1 MEILVILILLLL
13 MIGITCL
20 VVELL
25 MPGFGIFG
33 IVGIISLILSWGI
46 TLFTFKTLGIVFV
59 LVQIVVMPFALY
71 LVIKKFKRMQIYGKF
86 ILSDVVEKDKKQV
99 GNMEEFIG
107 REGICKTDLRP
118 FGSAEF
124 NGIVLDV
131 LSDDGYIK
139 RNSLIK
145 IIKFEDNKL
154 YVRLVNS
161 N

>member
-1 MEILVILILLLL
+1 MEILITLLLIVGL
-13 MIGITCL
+13 LCVFI
-20 VVELL
+20 ELL
-25 MPGFGIFG
+25 IPGFGIFG
-33 IVGIISLILSWGI
+33 ILGIIFIILSWVI
-46 TLFTFKTLGIVFV
+46 TIFTFKLGIVIV
-59 LVQIVVMPFALY
+59 LIEVIFISVLLFLM
-71 LVIKKFKRMQIYGKF
+71 IKKLKNMQIYGKF
-86 ILSDVVEKDKKQV
+86 ILSDVVQQDKKEV
-99 GNMEEFIG
+99 GNMEELVG

-124 NGIVLDV
+124 NGVVLDV

-154 YVRLVNS
+154 YVRLVNG

>member
-1 MEILVILILLLL
+1 MEILVTLLLIVGL
-13 MIGITCL
+13 FCVFI
-20 VVELL
+20 ELL

-33 IVGIISLILSWGI
+33 ILGIIFIILSWGI
-46 TLFTFKTLGIVFV
+46 TISTFKLGIVIV
-59 LVQIVVMPFALY
+59 LIEIIFISIL
-71 LVIKKFKRMQIYGKF
+71 LFLIIKKLKNMQIYGKF
-86 ILSDVVEKDKKQV
+86 ILSDVVQQDKKEV
-99 GNMEEFIG
+99 GNMEELVG

-124 NGIVLDV
+124 NGVVLDV

-154 YVRLVNS
+154 YVRLVNG

>member
-1 MEILVILILLLL
+1 
-13 MIGITCL
+13 
-20 VVELL
+20 
-25 MPGFGIFG
+25 
-33 IVGIISLILSWGI
+33 
-46 TLFTFKTLGIVFV
+46 
-59 LVQIVVMPFALY
+59 
-71 LVIKKFKRMQIYGKF
+71 
-86 ILSDVVEKDKKQV
+86 
-99 GNMEEFIG
+99 MEEFIG

>member
-1 MEILVILILLLL
+1 MEILITLLLIVGL
-13 MIGITCL
+13 LCVFI
-20 VVELL
+20 ELL
-25 MPGFGIFG
+25 IPGFGIFG
-33 IVGIISLILSWGI
+33 ILGIIFIILSWVI
-46 TLFTFKTLGIVFV
+46 TIFTFKLGIVIV
-59 LVQIVVMPFALY
+59 LIEIIFISVLLFLM
-71 LVIKKFKRMQIYGKF
+71 IKKLKNMQIYGKF
-86 ILSDVVEKDKKQV
+86 ILSDVVQQDKKEV
-99 GNMEEFIG
+99 GNMEELVG

-124 NGIVLDV
+124 NGVVLDV

-154 YVRLVNS
+154 YVRLVNG